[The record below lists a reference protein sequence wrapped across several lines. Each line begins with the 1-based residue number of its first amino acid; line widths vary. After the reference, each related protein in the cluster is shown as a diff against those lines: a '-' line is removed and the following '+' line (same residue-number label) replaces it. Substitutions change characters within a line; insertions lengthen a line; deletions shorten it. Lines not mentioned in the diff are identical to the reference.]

1 MFDIGFWE
9 MIVISVIGLVVLG
22 PERLPTAIRSVLR
35 WVNTAKGMANSVKS
49 EISQEL
55 KLHEINENMI
65 KASKQGL
72 SDLDPDL
79 KESIDEMKKA
89 AQEITRPYQTNNED
103 LNSSIAEKSVNTA
116 DSDEN
121 SILNKSAAPITQ
133 DKSE

>member
-9 MIVISVIGLVVLG
+9 MVVISVIGLVVLG

-79 KESIDEMKKA
+79 KESIDEMKKT
-89 AQEITRPYQTNNED
+89 AQEITRPYQNSNEE
-103 LNSSIAEKSVNTA
+103 LNSSAINTENNG
-116 DSDEN
+116 EN